1 MGKKMTLKD
10 ITQILE
16 NALMGNYSL
25 RVNVDD
31 TEDELKELAE
41 TVNTAIE
48 FIIDSK
54 RTCDNVSMMIQQNPY
69 PMMLLDKN
77 FMPIDVNIAYEK
89 LMGYNK
95 DQILSMQAS
104 DYKSRRI
111 SGDDTQTLFIS
122 GHNTQSLVEITFKD
136 GKKLFVEQRG
146 VPLMDSNGNVD
157 MGLFVFKDVT
167 TEIVEKDE
175 ITKQLEKIKVLQA
188 RSEVIVQDNP
198 MPILL
203 CDKTFNIRVVNKA
216 YADLSGISKDRLL
229 NMTLHDFDVLHTEG
243 EGLRKVFETK
253 TRSFGTVTVKFPN
266 GVFILEQ
273 YGIPVLSAKGNV
285 SNILI
290 VYNDVTKVRAKEK
303 EIVDMMNEAKE
314 KEEILEASIE
324 NVNKALECLS
334 TGDLTCKLTAKD
346 DDPLKDLKANYNSSM
361 ADFSGIIKNV
371 FTAMNT
377 INQNMNDASNGSE
390 GIAHAAE
397 NVAVRTQNAA
407 KLSRNLLAQ
416 IENITRSIS
425 DLSASNEEIAS
436 TSQEVLD
443 QARDVSSMGKNAEQL
458 GREATEKMNS
468 VVTITN
474 DSVNEMDELN
484 KQLVQINSVIK
495 LINDITNQINMLA
508 LNAAIEAA
516 RAGEHGRGFAV
527 VAGEVKNLATD
538 AKNATAQID
547 MVVNGIQ
554 KTSEKT
560 VASIKSANAHVVSGV
575 ESVNATIDSLN
586 KIVKG
591 AEYLTSNMG
600 EIAKAIEDQANIT
613 NNIVGDC
620 EKSSDLT
627 RNTQGEIE
635 GLAGLSQETS
645 ASVQEINSAIQEVN
659 GLSNDLKASLDT
671 LKI

>member
-1 MGKKMTLKD
+1 MTLKD

-16 NALMGNYSL
+16 DALMGNYSL
-25 RVNVDD
+25 RVNVDE

-54 RTCDNVSMMIQQNPY
+54 RTCENVSMMIQQNPY
-69 PMMLLDKN
+69 PMMLLDKG
-77 FMPIDVNIAYEK
+77 FMPIDVNSAYEK
-89 LMGYNK
+89 LMGYSK
-95 DQILSMQAS
+95 EKILSMQAS

-111 SGDDTQTLFIS
+111 SGDDTATLFKS
-122 GHNTQSLVEITFKD
+122 GHDTESLVELTFKD
-136 GKKLFVEQRG
+136 GRKLFVEQKG
-146 VPLMDSNGNVD
+146 VPLMDTNGNVE

-167 TEIVEKDE
+167 VEIINKEETE
-175 ITKQLEKIKVLQA
+175 KQLEKIQVLQA
-188 RSEVIVQDNP
+188 RSEVIVQENP

-203 CDKTFNIRVVNKA
+203 CDKNFNIRVVNKA
-216 YADLSGISKDRLL
+216 YAEISGISKEELL
-229 NMTLHDFDVLHTEG
+229 KMTLHDFDVQNTDG
-243 EGLRKVFETK
+243 QGLRRVFETK
-253 TRSFGTVTVKFPN
+253 SRSFATITVNFPKGT
-266 GVFILEQ
+266 FILEQ
-273 YGIPVLSAKGNV
+273 YGIPVLNAKGNV

-290 VYNDVTKVRAKEK
+290 VYNDITEVRAKEK
-303 EIVDMMNEAKE
+303 DVLDMMNAAKE
-314 KEEILEASIE
+314 KEKILAASVE
-324 NVNKALECLS
+324 DVQKAMEFLS
-334 TGDLTCKLTAKD
+334 NGDLTYKLSAD
-346 DDPLKDLKANYNSSM
+346 SNDPLKNLKENYNSSM
-361 ADFSGIIKNV
+361 KDFSGIIKNV
-371 FTAMNT
+371 ISAMST
-377 INQNMNDASNGSE
+377 INQNMSDAANGSE

-407 KLSRNLLAQ
+407 KLSRSLLTQ

-443 QARDVSSMGKNAEQL
+443 QAKEVSSMGKSAEQL
-458 GREATEKMNS
+458 GIEATEKMNS

-474 DSVNEMDELN
+474 ESVNEMDDLN

-575 ESVNATIDSLN
+575 ESVNATIESLN

-613 NNIVGDC
+613 NNIVGDS

-627 RNTQGEIE
+627 RNTQSEIE

-645 ASVQEINSAIQEVN
+645 ASVQEINSAIHEVN
-659 GLSNDLKASLDT
+659 SLSEDLNSSLGK
-671 LKI
+671 LKV

>member
-1 MGKKMTLKD
+1 MTVKE
-10 ITQILE
+10 ITKVLE
-16 NALMGNYSL
+16 EALMGNYSV
-25 RVNVDD
+25 RVNVDEA
-31 TEDELKELAE
+31 EDELKELAE

-69 PMMLLDKN
+69 PMMLLDRN
-77 FMPIDVNIAYEK
+77 FMPIDVNAAYEK
-89 LMGYNK
+89 LMGYSK
-95 DQILSMQAS
+95 DEILTMLAS

-111 SGDDTQTLFIS
+111 SGDNTETLFTA
-122 GHNTQSLVEITFKD
+122 GHNTETLVEIDFKD
-136 GKKLFVEQRG
+136 GRKLFVEQRG
-146 VPLMDSNGNVD
+146 VPLRDSDGNVE
-157 MGLFVFKDVT
+157 MGLFVFKNVT
-167 TEIVEKDE
+167 NEVIEKEE
-175 ITKQLEKIKVLQA
+175 ITKQLEQIKVLQG
-188 RSEVIVQDNP
+188 RSEVIVQENP

-203 CDKTFNIRVVNKA
+203 CDKNFNIRVVNKA
-216 YADLSGISKDRLL
+216 FSDISGYKKDKILT
-229 NMTLHDFDVLHTEG
+229 MSLHDFDVISTEG

-253 TRSFGTVTVKFPN
+253 SRSFATVTVKFHR
-266 GVFILEQ
+266 GVVILEQ
-273 YGIPVLSAKGNV
+273 YGIPVLNAKGNV

-290 VYNDVTKVRAKEK
+290 VYNDITKVRAKED
-303 EIVDMMNEAKE
+303 EIIEMMNKAKE
-314 KEEILEASIE
+314 KEEILEASIAD
-324 NVNKALECLS
+324 VNRAIECLS
-334 TGDLTCKLTAKD
+334 NGNLTCKLAAKD
-346 DDPLKDLKANYNSSM
+346 DDPLKGLKANYNTSM
-361 ADFSGIIKNV
+361 VEFSGMIKNV
-371 FTAMNT
+371 SGAMNT
-377 INQNMNDASNGSE
+377 INMHMDDAANGSD

-407 KLSRNLLAQ
+407 KLSRTLLSQ

-425 DLSASNEEIAS
+425 DLSASNQEIAS

-458 GREATEKMNS
+458 GIEATEKMNS
-468 VVTITN
+468 VVNITN
-474 DSVNEMDELN
+474 DSVQEMDELN

-560 VASIKSANAHVVSGV
+560 VSSIKSANAHVVSGV

-627 RNTQGEIE
+627 RNTQSEIE

-645 ASVQEINSAIQEVN
+645 ASVQEINSAIQEVT
-659 GLSNDLKASLDT
+659 GLSKDLKSSLDT